1 MVVTGKKTGLISIVA
16 LTILLVWGAS
26 ETIAV
31 ASETRGKTLVIGKV
45 SSNPKKHYKYLKP
58 IADYMVERMADLGYT
73 DSDVLMAKDIKQLA
87 RYMKQ
92 GKVDWVT
99 ESPFPAAILHRDA
112 GAEYIARK
120 WKKGV
125 AEYHTVFFTRQG
137 SEVNSFSD
145 LKGKVIAFQDRGSST
160 ACYIPAAMILES
172 GLELV
177 EMSSPRDQPGAN
189 QVGYIFADEEINQ
202 STWVH
207 KGIVAAGA
215 FSSTDW
221 SEDDNN
227 PPAFREEMK
236 IFERSENIPR
246 AVELVRGDLPD
257 PVKERL
263 VDIMMEIHNDENA
276 QEALVSYQKTTQFD
290 GITDKIRSEM
300 DTIER
305 FISLVDDNLD

>member
-1 MVVTGKKTGLISIVA
+1 MVVKTRKSGLIVTLLAS
-16 LTILLVWGAS
+16 LLVWCGPGVSVIAAES
-26 ETIAV
+26 EG
-31 ASETRGKTLVIGKV
+31 RTLVIGKV
-45 SSNPKKHYKYLKP
+45 SSNPKKHYKVMKP
-58 IADYMVERMADLGYT
+58 MADYMVSQMADLGYT

-87 RYMKQ
+87 RYMRQ

-99 ESPFPAAILHRDA
+99 ESPFPSAILHRDA

-125 AEYHTVFFTRQG
+125 AEYHTVLFTRKDSG
-137 SEVNSFSD
+137 VNSIND

-160 ACYIPAAMILES
+160 ACYIPAAMILEA

-177 EMSSPRDQPGAN
+177 EMSSPRDQPGPDA
-189 QVGYIFADEEINQ
+189 VGYLFADEEINQ

-236 IFERSENIPR
+236 VFDQSESIPR
-246 AVELVRGDLPD
+246 AVDLVRSDLPD
-257 PVKERL
+257 AVKDRMIE
-263 VDIMMEIHNDENA
+263 VMMAMHLDENNKDV
-276 QEALVSYQKTTQFD
+276 LWSYQKTTQFD
-290 GITDKIRSEM
+290 GITAQINSEL
-300 DTIER
+300 DTIEQR
-305 FISLVDDNLD
+305 ISLVDDNLD